1 VRLVGDIAGVKAQHW
16 RSPADDVAVK
26 YRPDPPTTQLV
37 HVGRQPI
44 WNIDRELIGYE
55 LLFRS
60 GPNPTADQD
69 GSYATGQVIV
79 RAFTEFGVG
88 ELVGDRRCFINTT
101 RSFLV
106 GELPLPFGPE
116 QVVLEVLEMI
126 EVDEEV
132 VNGIAGLVER
142 GYEIALDD
150 FVWGSGHE
158 RLLDL
163 ATYVKLDLMTT
174 DRDTLRDIAR
184 HCAAYPNVRLVA
196 EKVETEEDIDF
207 ARELGCQYLQG
218 YLLGR
223 PQVLSAHTLSPSR
236 LGRVQL
242 MAALLR
248 PDVEI
253 SEVVSMVTRDPALS
267 LRLLQVT
274 NSVATG
280 LKYRVSSVHEAVM
293 MLGLAQIR
301 QWVSLM
307 ALSDLVDA
315 DEVQIA
321 HAVTRA
327 RMCQLV
333 AEQLGL
339 RSDQAFTVGMLDRVA
354 DLLGVTPARLAEQ
367 LPLVEETVRA
377 LVDNVGPLGDVLKI
391 VRAYEGGDP
400 GPILTAGVDPERM
413 TRNFLAAVGWSTKT
427 MAKLTASISAQS
439 SNKDVSVSR

>member
-1 VRLVGDIAGVKAQHW
+1 MEPRPEP
-16 RSPADDVAVK
+16 PA
-26 YRPDPPTTQLV
+26 TQLV

-44 WNIDRELIGYE
+44 WTIDRELIGYE

-60 GPNPTADQD
+60 GQTMAADED
-69 GSYATGQVIV
+69 GAYATGQVIV

-126 EVDEEV
+126 DVDDDV
-132 VNGIAGLVER
+132 VNGVAALVER

-163 ATYVKLDLMTT
+163 ATYVKLDLTTT
-174 DRDTLRDIAR
+174 DRDTLRAIAR
-184 HCAAYPNVRLVA
+184 HCAAYPNVRLLA
-196 EKVETEEDIDF
+196 EKVETEDDLVF
-207 ARELGCQYLQG
+207 ARQLGCQYLQG
-218 YLLGR
+218 FLLGR
-223 PQVLSAHTLSPSR
+223 PQVLSVHTLSPSR

-253 SEVVSMVTRDPALS
+253 SEVVSLVTRDPALS

-274 NSVATG
+274 NSVAAG
-280 LKYRVSSVHEAVM
+280 LRYRVSSVHEAVM
-293 MLGLAQIR
+293 LLGLAQIR

-315 DEVQIA
+315 DEAQIA

-327 RMCQLV
+327 RMCQIV
-333 AEQLGL
+333 AEQTGL
-339 RSDQAFTVGMLDRVA
+339 RGDQAFTIGMLDRVA
-354 DLLGVTPARLAEQ
+354 ELLGTTPARLAEQ
-367 LPLVEETVRA
+367 LPLVPEVVDA
-377 LVDNVGPLGDVLKI
+377 LVCHAGPLGNVLKI
-391 VRAYEGGDP
+391 VRAYEAGNP
-400 GPILTAGVDPERM
+400 GLIVAAGVDPERM
-413 TRNFLAAVGWSTKT
+413 TRNFLSAIGWSTRT
-427 MAKLTASISAQS
+427 MAKLAATGVRHS
-439 SNKDVSVSR
+439 